1 MTLSLHLGTEFTCKA
16 QFYFLQDFAEKPK
29 GEALEKMKVDTT
41 ILGALFPPWQATR
54 LAKMLV
60 CNLEEENDVAHI
72 PSADSSTSVNVL
84 LRSSAFFQVSK
95 RCLGLTGLSAAE
107 AQSKPFIASMG
118 IYVFKKDQLVKLLKE
133 TYIQSNDFGG
143 EIIPAAAADHKVV
156 AYLFND
162 YWEDIGTIKSFFEAN
177 LALAQ
182 HVSNQTF

>member
-1 MTLSLHLGTEFTCKA
+1 
-16 QFYFLQDFAEKPK
+16 
-29 GEALEKMKVDTT
+29 
-41 ILGALFPPWQATR
+41 
-54 LAKMLV
+54 
-60 CNLEEENDVAHI
+60 
-72 PSADSSTSVNVL
+72 
-84 LRSSAFFQVSK
+84 
-95 RCLGLTGLSAAE
+95 
-107 AQSKPFIASMG
+107 MG

-182 HVSNQTF
+182 QVKENLVFRVPSSQLSSLQLNRHCYVLC

>member
-1 MTLSLHLGTEFTCKA
+1 M
-16 QFYFLQDFAEKPK
+16 
-29 GEALEKMKVDTT
+29 
-41 ILGALFPPWQATR
+41 
-54 LAKMLV
+54 
-60 CNLEEENDVAHI
+60 
-72 PSADSSTSVNVL
+72 
-84 LRSSAFFQVSK
+84 
-95 RCLGLTGLSAAE
+95 SAAE

-143 EIIPAAAADHKVV
+143 EIIPAAAEDHKVV

-182 HVSNQTF
+182 QVNSDADFTERGLRSVGKSDSFVLALMSPVALIILYASCILPLGKCRQRTLGAIPAGL